1 MMQTY
6 FLIRATNGEY
16 FKTPEEANFLAPN
29 YEPYSRVFVTEE
41 VDNCSGG
48 AEHYIIKVWNS
59 EKKEILIE
67 EWEYDSHTMSL

>member
-16 FKTPEEANFLAPN
+16 FETPEEANFLAPN

-41 VDNCSGG
+41 VDDYYNPKHC
-48 AEHYIIKVWNS
+48 IIKIWDS
-59 EKKEILIE
+59 EKKEILID
-67 EWEYDSHTMSL
+67 EWVHMC